1 MTTFTGE
8 KEVNT
13 FVLVILKSAIKL
25 YINTGMKANRAYTP
39 TNMLAKAGEFTG
51 KTYKRGQLPI
61 AHDDLQAKYD
71 EILATRQ
78 KEVDHQVDFQYH
90 RIGRD

>member
-13 FVLVILKSAIKL
+13 FVLVILKAAIKL
-25 YINTGMKANRAYTP
+25 YVNTGMKANRAYTP
-39 TNMLAKAGEFTG
+39 SNMLAKAGEFTG
-51 KTYKRGQLPI
+51 KIYKRGQLPI
-61 AHDDLQAKYD
+61 ALADLQAKYD
-71 EILATRQ
+71 EILAARQ

-90 RIGRD
+90 RIGHD